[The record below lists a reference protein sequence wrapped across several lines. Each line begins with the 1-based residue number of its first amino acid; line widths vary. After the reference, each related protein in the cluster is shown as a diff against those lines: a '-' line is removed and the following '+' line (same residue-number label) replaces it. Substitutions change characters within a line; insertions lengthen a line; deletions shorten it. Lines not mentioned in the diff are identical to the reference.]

1 MLGVEGDV
9 ADRRSIQC
17 SVQNG
22 PVVGDACELVA
33 VGGVVLERRAVGVGQ
48 RMEMILQNWLQR
60 LFERVMAGV
69 EREAEVLESV
79 LGRQFQVV
87 SVVFP

>member
-1 MLGVEGDV
+1 M
-9 ADRRSIQC
+9 
-17 SVQNG
+17 
-22 PVVGDACELVA
+22 GDACELVA

-48 RMEMILQNWLQR
+48 RKEKMLQNLFRR

-69 EREAEVLESV
+69 EREAVLLESV

-87 SVVFP
+87 FVVCP